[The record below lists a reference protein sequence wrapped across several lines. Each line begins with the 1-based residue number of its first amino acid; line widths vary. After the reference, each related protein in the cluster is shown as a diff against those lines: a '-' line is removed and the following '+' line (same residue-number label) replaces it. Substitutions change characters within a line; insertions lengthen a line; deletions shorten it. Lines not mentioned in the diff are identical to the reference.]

1 MTERDPKQGLLVTG
15 GWISAFLVFMA
26 FYAGLQNALRV
37 ADQNYSVVGISHNDE
52 HLKDLENKIRSLRDY
67 VDSIAVEN
75 RRLMFTKDEHLIF
88 DRERSAAQ
96 QDVENR
102 MIWLEHQCG
111 KK

>member
-37 ADQNYSVVGISHNDE
+37 ADQNYSVAGISHNE
-52 HLKDLENKIRSLRDY
+52 EKLKDLENKIMNLRDY
-67 VDSIAVEN
+67 VDAIAVEN

-88 DRERSAAQ
+88 DRERSATQ
-96 QDVENR
+96 QEVENR
-102 MIWLEHQCG
+102 MVWLEHQCG